1 MKTKLWGLSLILPL
15 ISIVA
20 SIVFVFYGIA
30 IFFNLILGLIVG
42 GLVPLIMI
50 VREKVDISHYFV
62 VKIILSGALVAGI
75 ILSWNY
81 LYDWYF
87 EGFYRVFILPIVFLI
102 LELVFA
108 LTRKAETQ
116 QKICIFLSS
125 LVFVYLGGV
134 IDFLLLFSKLL

>member
-1 MKTKLWGLSLILPL
+1 MKIKLWGLSLILPL

-20 SIVFVFYGIA
+20 SIVFMFYSIA

-50 VREKVDISHYFV
+50 VRKKVDISHYFV

-87 EGFYRVFILPIVFLI
+87 EGIYRVFILPIVFLI

-125 LVFVYLGGV
+125 LVFVYLGAV